1 MDSSPLDW
9 GYHLLPCSTTFNQ
22 APLWSLPISSR
33 PSLKLSASIRS
44 CRQARQAR
52 LRSALVNYY
61 RLVKPRCLSY
71 QRGQEKWTHFY
82 VQALTYLRNHGRA
95 GRLGE
100 TVVDPALWCCR
111 RWVLFSNP
119 NPKQWAGIE
128 YFQWICD
135 VGVIHDPPNQ
145 PQQQKNPTPPDSFSC
160 CSAEVRWCA
169 PADLCLHLCPYRIN
183 KAIFVCSKV
192 KYTNL
197 RCWRGTFSHLLLMFR
212 PVESVMSILSSR
224 VISDIAGRLYH
235 YFSVAVG
242 VFLQQTSCVLG
253 NHPSGKTAM
262 KLKE

>member
-128 YFQWICD
+128 YF
-135 VGVIHDPPNQ
+135 
-145 PQQQKNPTPPDSFSC
+145 
-160 CSAEVRWCA
+160 R
-169 PADLCLHLCPYRIN
+169 
-183 KAIFVCSKV
+183 V

-197 RCWRGTFSHLLLMFR
+197 RCWGGTFSHLLLMFR
-212 PVESVMSILSSR
+212 PVESIMSILSSC
-224 VISDIAGRLYH
+224 VISDIAGRLLTITSLWQLE
-235 YFSVAVG
+235 FSY
-242 VFLQQTSCVLG
+242 SKHCVLG